1 MLLHGVGQ
9 DPDDRWQ
16 DALELALTK
25 IGYPD
30 LSGEKVPAP
39 RYPNGLNGLHIP
51 SLITHG
57 LYIANSSCIVLCVER
72 NEQQP
77 VMTLKELRNEHGL
90 SQQELADAMGASQ
103 PGVLKAENAP
113 DPQLSTVRR
122 YIEGIGSAA
131 NVAASLEIVAV
142 IDGRR
147 YPITMKGPNN
157 MTITS
162 LTRTASATDATTV
175 WRLRAWDEP
184 ALEERFLSEGVI
196 AMSADEIGDMT
207 SWPSDDELRRR
218 LRAGTDNRGEQA
230 IGMFVRYW
238 DDFRNRMKPGDVVVV
253 PLLGRRAAI
262 GLITGDYEYRFT
274 ENEPRMR
281 HTRKVRWLRTVD
293 RSALD
298 DGIRKV
304 VNAPGTICRIK
315 ALGAADWL
323 MG

>member
-77 VMTLKELRNEHGL
+77 VMTRNEHGL

-207 SWPSDDELRRR
+207 SWPSDDELGRR
-218 LRAGTDNRGEQA
+218 LRGAE
-230 IGMFVRYW
+230 
-238 DDFRNRMKPGDVVVV
+238 V